1 MEKEFMLTTVD
12 NPHNPYDDITSWF
25 MYDIDKGYYSCSLL
39 ARVVQ
44 FEDNMT
50 SGEMDAEISRAIEEI
65 IFYDET
71 GLYTKAYP
79 SN

>member
-25 MYDIDKGYYSCSLL
+25 MYDIEKGYYSCSLL
-39 ARVVQ
+39 ARVAQ
-44 FEDNMT
+44 FEDNM
-50 SGEMDAEISRAIEEI
+50 SSIEVDEEISRAIEEI

-71 GLYTKAYP
+71 GLYTKAYKED
-79 SN
+79 